1 MFLWSLRIG
10 ATLNEGSRLENTQ
23 TLILVTTTQ
32 LAVVYIFEAGTLFS
46 KENRNF
52 GLFWTILTNIVDF
65 FSRIYALFVVLF
77 RGLNKVAVY
86 QNWQISGVHTNTQL
100 FY

>member
-32 LAVVYIFEAGTLFS
+32 LAVVYIFGAGILFS

-52 GLFWTILTNIVDF
+52 ALFWTILTNFVDF
-65 FSRIYALFVVLF
+65 FREFTHFL
-77 RGLNKVAVY
+77 VY
-86 QNWQISGVHTNTQL
+86 FL
-100 FY
+100 EA